1 MDAKSFFYLVSEM
14 RDAQRNYFRTRDR
27 KVFVA
32 ARVLEDQVDKEIMRV
47 KSVVAKNESEQQ
59 KQDQNNGH

>member
-32 ARVLEDQVDKEIMRV
+32 ARALEDQVDKEIRRV
-47 KSVVAKNESEQQ
+47 KAVVATNEGEQQ
-59 KQDQNNGH
+59 K

>member
-1 MDAKSFFYLVSEM
+1 MDAKTFFYLVSEM

-32 ARVLEDQVDKEIMRV
+32 ARALEDQVDKEIRRV
-47 KSVVAKNESEQQ
+47 KAVVAMNDDEQQ
-59 KQDQNNGH
+59 K

>member
-1 MDAKSFFYLVSEM
+1 MDAKSFFYLVAEM

-32 ARVLEDQVDKEIMRV
+32 ARALEDQVDKEISRV
-47 KSVVAKNESEQQ
+47 KAVVATAESEQH
-59 KQDQNNGH
+59 K

>member
-32 ARVLEDQVDKEIMRV
+32 ARALEDQVDKEIRRV
-47 KSVVAKNESEQQ
+47 KAVVAMNDGEQQ
-59 KQDQNNGH
+59 K

>member
-27 KVFVA
+27 RVFVA
-32 ARVLEDQVDKEIMRV
+32 ARALEDQVDKEIRRV
-47 KSVVAKNESEQQ
+47 KAAVATNEGEQQ
-59 KQDQNNGH
+59 K

>member
-14 RDAQRNYFRTRDR
+14 RSAQRNYFRSRDR
-27 KVFVA
+27 SVFLA

-59 KQDQNNGH
+59 K

>member
-27 KVFVA
+27 RVFVA
-32 ARVLEDQVDKEIMRV
+32 ARALEDQVDKEIRRV
-47 KSVVAKNESEQQ
+47 KVVVANKEGEQQ
-59 KQDQNNGH
+59 K